1 MLSSIH
7 MEMHYFTFATAFPVG
22 TLTLAATARGL
33 AVLSF
38 RGIEEYRGKT
48 GLKEVNWIE
57 SRKEVEP
64 YFDKV
69 DKYLRGESRD
79 LEMRLD
85 LRGTDFQL
93 KCWNAL
99 LQIPFGETRSYGQMA
114 EVVECPKGFRA
125 VGLANNRNPV
135 AIVVP
140 CHRVIETNGKLG
152 GYGGGLP
159 AKEWLL
165 NLEGAPLRALA
176 ARLF

>member
-1 MLSSIH
+1 
-7 MEMHYFTFATAFPVG
+7 MERLHYHSFATSFPVG
-22 TLTLAATARGL
+22 ALTLAASGKGL

-38 RGIEEYRGKT
+38 RGIEEYR
-48 GLKEVNWIE
+48 E
-57 SRKEVEP
+57 SPQFKSAEWAESKRVVQP
-64 YFDKV
+64 YFSV
-69 DKYLRGESRD
+69 VQAYLQGKSRSLD
-79 LEMRLD
+79 MALD
-85 LRGTDFQL
+85 LRGTDFQM

-99 LQIPFGETRSYGQMA
+99 LRIPFGETRSYADIAA
-114 EVVECPKGFRA
+114 EVDCPRGFRA

-165 NLEGAPLRALA
+165 QLEGAPLKALA

>member
-1 MLSSIH
+1 MTMKEKL
-7 MEMHYFTFATAFPVG
+7 HYATFETQLPVG
-22 TLTLAATARGL
+22 KLTLAASARGL

-38 RGIEEYRGKT
+38 RGIEEYRKSPHFAGVEWVESN
-48 GLKEVNWIE
+48 KEVC
-57 SRKEVEP
+57 P
-64 YFDKV
+64 YFEKV
-69 DKYLRGESRD
+69 EKYLRGESQD
-79 LEMRLD
+79 LEMKLD
-85 LRGTDFQL
+85 LRGTEFQR
-93 KCWNAL
+93 KCWDAL
-99 LQIPFGETRSYGQMA
+99 LQIPFGETRSYA
-114 EVVECPKGFRA
+114 EVAVAVECPKGFRA

-165 NLEGAPLRALA
+165 KLEGAPLRALA

>member
-1 MLSSIH
+1 
-7 MEMHYFTFATAFPVG
+7 MESLDFATFDTGTPVG
-22 TLTLAATARGL
+22 ALSVAASERGL

-38 RGIEEYRGKT
+38 RGIDEYRRSAYFKGV
-48 GLKEVNWIE
+48 EWVE
-57 SRKEVEP
+57 SRKAVQP
-64 YFDKV
+64 YFDIV
-69 DKYLRGESRD
+69 NAYLKGHSHSLKMD
-79 LEMRLD
+79 LD
-85 LRGTDFQL
+85 LRGTEFQL

-99 LQIPFGETRSYGQMA
+99 LRIPFGETRSYA
-114 EVVECPKGFRA
+114 EIAEEVKCPRGFRA

-165 NLEGAPLRALA
+165 KLEGAPLKALA

>member
-1 MLSSIH
+1 MELIH
-7 MEMHYFTFATAFPVG
+7 YAIFDTTFPVG
-22 TLTLAATARGL
+22 RLTLAASAHGL

-38 RGIEEYRGKT
+38 RGIDEYRKNPHFVDV
-48 GLKEVNWIE
+48 EWVE
-57 SRKEVEP
+57 SCEQVQP

-69 DKYLRGESRD
+69 ERYLRGKSSD
-79 LEMRLD
+79 LAMKLD
-85 LRGTDFQL
+85 LRGTEFQR
-93 KCWNAL
+93 KCWAAL
-99 LQIPFGETRSYGQMA
+99 LQIPYGQTRSYA
-114 EVVECPKGFRA
+114 DIAAAVECPKGFRA

-165 NLEGAPLRALA
+165 KLEGAPVRALA

>member
-1 MLSSIH
+1 MNLLQ
-7 MEMHYFTFATAFPVG
+7 YATFATHSPVG
-22 TLTLAATARGL
+22 ALTLAASAKGL
-33 AVLSF
+33 AVLGF
-38 RGIEEYRGKT
+38 RGIGEYKDGRFFAGA
-48 GLKEVNWIE
+48 EWRE
-57 SRKEVEP
+57 SRQEVQP
-64 YFDKV
+64 YFDRV
-69 DKYLRGESRD
+69 QRYLEGKSKD

-85 LRGTDFQL
+85 LRGTEFQMR
-93 KCWNAL
+93 CWQAL
-99 LQIPFGETRSYGQMA
+99 LQIPYGETRSYA
-114 EVVECPKGFRA
+114 EIAEAVDCPKGFRA

-165 NLEGAPLRALA
+165 RLEGAPLKALA

>member
-1 MLSSIH
+1 
-7 MEMHYFTFATAFPVG
+7 METLHHHTFPTSFPVG
-22 TLTLAATARGL
+22 ALSFAATDRGL
-33 AVLSF
+33 AILSF
-38 RGIEEYRGKT
+38 RGIDEYRRSPHFAKA
-48 GLKEVNWIE
+48 EWIE
-57 SRKEVEP
+57 SRPAVQP
-64 YFDKV
+64 YFDIV
-69 DKYLRGESRD
+69 NAYLHGRSRTLD
-79 LEMRLD
+79 MALD

-99 LQIPFGETRSYGQMA
+99 LRIPFGQTRSYADIA
-114 EVVECPKGFRA
+114 EEVQCPRGFRA
-125 VGLANNRNPV
+125 VGMANNKNPV

-165 NLEGAPLRALA
+165 QLEGAPLKALA

>member
-1 MLSSIH
+1 MGILHHHS
-7 MEMHYFTFATAFPVG
+7 FATPFPVG
-22 TLTLAATARGL
+22 ALTLAASPRGL
-33 AVLSF
+33 AVLSY
-38 RGIEEYRGKT
+38 RGIEEYRRSPHFADT
-48 GLKEVNWIE
+48 EWVESKEAVQ
-57 SRKEVEP
+57 P
-64 YFDKV
+64 YFGIV
-69 DKYLRGESRD
+69 NEYLKGKSRSLD
-79 LEMRLD
+79 MALD

-99 LQIPFGETRSYGQMA
+99 LRIPFGETRSYA
-114 EVVECPKGFRA
+114 EIAEEVDCPRGFRA

-165 NLEGAPLRALA
+165 KLEGAALKALA
-176 ARLF
+176 APLF